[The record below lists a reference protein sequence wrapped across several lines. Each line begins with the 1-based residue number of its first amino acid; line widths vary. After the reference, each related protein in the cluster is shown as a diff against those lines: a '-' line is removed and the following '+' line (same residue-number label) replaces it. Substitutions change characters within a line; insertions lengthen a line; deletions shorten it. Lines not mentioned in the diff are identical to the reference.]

1 MSEDA
6 IPHRTDTAERD
17 DAWNEVASFRIA
29 NESAIKKHA
38 LRCSAKFRAGKFK
51 RVGQDFVDEVLTD
64 IQCMLRAMRV
74 QSKTTMHDQLEP
86 DENTCFTTGVLRA
99 KLDIEMNRII
109 ARIIQNKVQ
118 RQPSVGQTLGA
129 TR

>member
-6 IPHRTDTAERD
+6 IPY
-17 DAWNEVASFRIA
+17 VAGETELANLRIA
-29 NESAIKKHA
+29 NESAIRTHA

-86 DENTCFTTGVLRA
+86 DENTCFITGVLRA